1 MSRSYKKPYVKYG
14 GPSDKKSKRIA
25 NKKFRRINKLKLIQ
39 DPSGVFKLMREISST
54 WDFASDGLAHYVGD
68 GNKRWTRK

>member
-14 GPSDKKSKRIA
+14 GPSDKKSKKWA
-25 NKKFRRINKLKLIQ
+25 NRKFRRINKVKLIK
-39 DPSGVFKLMREISST
+39 DPDGTFKLMREVSST